1 MPLILVSQLDHCC
14 MVLVDIP
21 LYLTVHLDLLLISL
35 GYNMTATIVWL
46 RLLGIAPVDL
56 QEVCRLVST
65 MVGHQALYSSSG
77 GELLVPH

>member
-1 MPLILVSQLDHCC
+1 
-14 MVLVDIP
+14 
-21 LYLTVHLDLLLISL
+21 
-35 GYNMTATIVWL
+35 MTATIVWL